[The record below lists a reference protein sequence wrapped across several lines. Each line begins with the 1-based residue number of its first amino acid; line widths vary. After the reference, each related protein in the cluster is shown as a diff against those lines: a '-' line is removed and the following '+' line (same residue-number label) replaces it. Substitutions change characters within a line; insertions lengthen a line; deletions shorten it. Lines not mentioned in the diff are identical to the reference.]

1 MTGEKFWRSVAV
13 AVISLLVGFIA
24 YYVRVNDEKWRAHDA
39 WKESHITE
47 ERAAQVDVVQ
57 RLSSIEAKL
66 DAAIFTHKPNK

>member
-39 WKESHITE
+39 WKESHVAE

-66 DAAIFTHKPNK
+66 DAAITHKSNK